1 MKDSFKSVAATEQSL
16 NWENLIKRE
25 ENLYSRSGDI
35 RSEFARDYTRILHCN
50 AYRRLKHKT
59 QVFFSP
65 ASDHVCTRIEHV
77 NYVESISNTIAN
89 YLGLNTELTKA
100 ISIAHDLG
108 HSPFGHKGEVVL
120 NEIAKRDLGESFWHE
135 RNGLHFVDDIELLED
150 EDGNLKNLDLTYAV
164 RDGIISHCGE
174 IDENCVKPRSEYI
187 DLAKEYTMPNHYN
200 PYTWEGCVV
209 KISDKISYLGRD
221 LEDAIH
227 LKLLTKD
234 NIEEL
239 KEILNIKSEDTLN
252 NPNIINEL
260 IIDLC
265 NNSSIE
271 KGLCFSEEKLNLMN
285 KIKAFNYKNV
295 YLHKR
300 LDGSNEYFRVL
311 INRIYNTLKG
321 LYAESYED
329 IENNFKEAE
338 KFYPDTM
345 LQFRKWLNKY
355 WELTERQGTNLKNKI
370 VYKYTEQD
378 YCRAIIDF
386 IAGMTDNFVINIYNE
401 IISF

>member
-285 KIKAFNYKNV
+285 KIKAFNYKNI